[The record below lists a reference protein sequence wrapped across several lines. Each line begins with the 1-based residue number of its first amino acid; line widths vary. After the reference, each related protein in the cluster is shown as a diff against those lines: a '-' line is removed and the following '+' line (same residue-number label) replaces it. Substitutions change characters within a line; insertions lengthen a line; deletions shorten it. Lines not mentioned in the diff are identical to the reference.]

1 MIKQRL
7 TRNSIILGKVGL
19 YIYHSSCIQSS
30 HKQSFLFTCF
40 VSHRLNEDEVKA
52 KVWYELNN
60 PTFIKRNR
68 PGESKRSKRV
78 RAERKTREEVKQ
90 REEESRLARLATA
103 ATMKKSSPLS
113 SSPPIRSYLL
123 GKRNKKYVVIH
134 NPVKSTPRTHNY
146 RRKAKVAKQKLSN
159 YYKNKA
165 SSHGRKTPFYRLC
178 SSTKGRSLKFK
189 RRLYNKMCQSR
200 KVIRPAPMVRYEE
213 SRREDIRFD
222 ETDADWDV
230 LNEFI
235 TIAKR
240 EAVELELRATKA
252 REDEEET
259 ARFDEFDPVKEALAF
274 LAVNGIAGETPDD
287 HVEQIRSQ
295 RYRRPVHPA
304 TSLMTEELRF
314 YRLCHIVAVL
324 GASNTKSGRRI
335 KKTLHRMMFGIKT
348 FRLRH
353 NIIAVASVYT
363 AKLEYM
369 LDAMANK
376 QRSLSE
382 GK

>member
-1 MIKQRL
+1 MKSFVMLFHL
-7 TRNSIILGKVGL
+7 T
-19 YIYHSSCIQSS
+19 
-30 HKQSFLFTCF
+30 
-40 VSHRLNEDEVKA
+40 SHRLNEDETKA
-52 KVWYELNN
+52 KVWYDLKH
-60 PTFIKRNR
+60 PTPIRRNR
-68 PGESKRSKRV
+68 PGESKRSRRA
-78 RAERKTREEVKQ
+78 RAEKKKAREEMKQ
-90 REEESRLARLATA
+90 REEERREQARLAT
-103 ATMKKSSPLS
+103 TGMKSLPS
-113 SSPPIRSYLL
+113 SSPPSKCYRL
-123 GKRNKKYVVIH
+123 GKRNKKYVAIH
-134 NPVKSTPRTHNY
+134 SPVKSIPRTHNY

-200 KVIRPAPMVRYEE
+200 KVVHLAPTVKYEE
-213 SRREDIRFD
+213 SRREEIRFD
-222 ETDADWDV
+222 EDDADWDV
-230 LNEFI
+230 LNEFVA
-235 TIAKR
+235 IAKR
-240 EAVELELRATKA
+240 EAVEIELMATKA

-259 ARFDEFDPVKEALAF
+259 ARFDKFDPVKEALDF
-274 LAVNGIAGETPDD
+274 LVVNGIAVGTSSVRR
-287 HVEQIRSQ
+287 VEQVQ
-295 RYRRPVHPA
+295 FQHYRRPVHPA

-335 KKTLHRMMFGIKT
+335 KKMLHRMMFGIKT

-369 LDAMANK
+369 LDVMANK

>member
-1 MIKQRL
+1 
-7 TRNSIILGKVGL
+7 
-19 YIYHSSCIQSS
+19 
-30 HKQSFLFTCF
+30 
-40 VSHRLNEDEVKA
+40 
-52 KVWYELNN
+52 
-60 PTFIKRNR
+60 
-68 PGESKRSKRV
+68 
-78 RAERKTREEVKQ
+78 
-90 REEESRLARLATA
+90 
-103 ATMKKSSPLS
+103 
-113 SSPPIRSYLL
+113 
-123 GKRNKKYVVIH
+123 
-134 NPVKSTPRTHNY
+134 
-146 RRKAKVAKQKLSN
+146 
-159 YYKNKA
+159 
-165 SSHGRKTPFYRLC
+165 
-178 SSTKGRSLKFK
+178 
-189 RRLYNKMCQSR
+189 
-200 KVIRPAPMVRYEE
+200 MVRYEE

-274 LAVNGIAGETPDD
+274 LAVNGIAVGTSSVRR
-287 HVEQIRSQ
+287 VEQVQ
-295 RYRRPVHPA
+295 FQHYRRPVHPA

-335 KKTLHRMMFGIKT
+335 KKMLHRMMFGIKT